1 MFTPETPDGEVSFV
15 GIQQN
20 IEPDGNNK
28 YKMSFAGVEMQ
39 NATALTVRK
48 DLTLWI
54 LGIEGLYLWLV
65 SFKEC
70 IGIIAVFGY
79 NALMMNGGL
88 QDIRIKLVR
97 FKERY

>member
-54 LGIEGLYLWLV
+54 LGIGGFIFMVGVIQGMYWNHRRIWIQRVNDEWW
-65 SFKEC
+65 
-70 IGIIAVFGY
+70 IAGHTNKNWFG
-79 NALMMNGGL
+79 
-88 QDIRIKLVR
+88 
-97 FKERY
+97 F

>member
-54 LGIEGLYLWLV
+54 LGIGGFIFMVGVIQGMYWNHR
-65 SFKEC
+65 
-70 IGIIAVFGY
+70 VFGY
-79 NALMMNGGL
+79 NVLMMNGGL
-88 QDIRIKLVR
+88 QGIRIKIGSV
-97 FKERY
+97 

>member
-1 MFTPETPDGEVSFV
+1 MSFV

-54 LGIEGLYLWLV
+54 LGIGGFIFMV
-65 SFKEC
+65 GVIQEC

-88 QDIRIKLVR
+88 QDIRIKTGSV
-97 FKERY
+97 